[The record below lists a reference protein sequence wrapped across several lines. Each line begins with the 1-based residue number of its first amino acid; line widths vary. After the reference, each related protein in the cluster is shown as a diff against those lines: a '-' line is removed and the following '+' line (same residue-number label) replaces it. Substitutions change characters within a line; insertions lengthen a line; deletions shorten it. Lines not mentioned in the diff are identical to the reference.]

1 LESSPQILRF
11 EVFELDLR
19 SSELTKNGVKIR
31 LHDQPLKLLELLLER
46 PGEVVNRE
54 EIKARFWPNDT
65 IVDFEYGING
75 AVAKLRG
82 ALCDSARQP
91 RFIETVAKRGYRFVA
106 AVVRESAPA
115 PAPVAPAA
123 PAGLE
128 PASGELAASRYRIL
142 ERLGGGGAGVVYKA
156 EDLRLGRNVALKFLS
171 EELAEHP
178 DALERFRRE
187 ARAASALNHPNI
199 CTIYEIDESA
209 GQPFIAMELLAGQ
222 TLRARIAGRPLH
234 IEEILDVA
242 IQATDALEAAHRQG
256 IAHRDI
262 KPANIFVTTAGQV
275 KILDFGLAKLLPET
289 RGLTRPGMPVG
300 TTAYMSPEQ
309 VRAEDVDARSD
320 LFSLGAVLYEMAT
333 GRQAFTA
340 ATPALV
346 SDAVLHQSPSSL
358 STLNP
363 EVPAG
368 LERIITR
375 LLEKNREQRYG
386 SAADARADLKRFRRE
401 RSFRSPAAP
410 PITPRP
416 VMPEPRQRLLFYGLA
431 LLMLGIC
438 VGAALA
444 WSLARR
450 ATGTVAIHSV
460 AVLPFDNL
468 SSATAP
474 NSMASEM
481 MDTTIG
487 AIMRLGNVTVVSRT
501 SALSYKAAGKTLP
514 EIGRELHVQAVVEGS
529 ILRTGDRLRVVARLV
544 DVPGDKYLWA
554 QTYDRDYR
562 DIPAIEDAV
571 AADIAGQ
578 VGSRRAR

>member
-1 LESSPQILRF
+1 MESSPQILRF